1 MNIRQKLVASGVISV
16 LAAALLGGIGLL
28 GQNRLADAL
37 AENQLSVTALRNH
50 MEGDMMH
57 DALRADVLAAFV
69 ADPGDSAAASQ
80 VRNDFSEHSQWFR
93 KVMDENAK
101 LPLSPELSQSIRD
114 LRPLIDTYIAAAGKL
129 VDDALRDPQA
139 SRAQLSDFQRI
150 FSELEERNEKLSTL
164 IETRADEAR
173 QTASDAVHSAAWW
186 LLGGLVLVCVVLC
199 LATAQL
205 MSAIMRPLK
214 KTIDVARAI
223 AQGNL
228 RNSIQVESRDEAGQ
242 LMEALAQMQNSLR
255 EMIAS
260 IRLESEELRGTA
272 TTLSDTSRGIVDGA
286 NQQAESAAS
295 MAAAMEQMITNIAQI
310 ADHARNAQGISA
322 HSEGLASSGG
332 QVILGVVDGM
342 NRIAEAVNSS
352 SNTITALGRSSEEIH
367 SIIQVI
373 KSIAEQTNLLALNAA
388 IEAARAG
395 EAGRGFAVVAD
406 EVRNLAARTAQSTQ
420 EITGMIARIRESTDQ
435 AVNSMQTGV
444 TRVQDGVTLAT
455 QAGSSI
461 SEIREGAHKAAEVV
475 DEISHTI
482 GEQSKASSE
491 VAQRVE
497 LIAHMS
503 RSNTEAMHELAAAAQ
518 RLDQVA
524 AAMQSSVSRFQV

>member
-57 DALRADVLAAFV
+57 DALRGDVLAAFV
-69 ADPGDSAAASQ
+69 AEPGDSTAAGQ
-80 VRNDFSEHSQWFR
+80 VRSDLSEHSQWFR

-114 LRPLIDTYIAAAGKL
+114 LRPLIDTYITAAGKL

-139 SRAQLSDFQRI
+139 SRAQLPDFQRI

-173 QTASDAVHSAAWW
+173 QAASDAVRSAAWW

-205 MSAIMRPLK
+205 MRTVLRPLK
-214 KTIDVARAI
+214 KTIDVALAI

-228 RNSIQVESRDEAGQ
+228 RNNIQVESRDEAGQ

-295 MAAAMEQMITNIAQI
+295 MAAAMEEMITNIAQI

-395 EAGRGFAVVAD
+395 DAGRGFAVVAD
-406 EVRNLAARTAQSTQ
+406 EVRALAHRTQQSTQ
-420 EITGMIARIRESTDQ
+420 EIEQMIGGIQSGTDR
-435 AVNSMQTGV
+435 AVS
-444 TRVQDGVTLAT
+444 
-455 QAGSSI
+455 
-461 SEIREGAHKAAEVV
+461 
-475 DEISHTI
+475 
-482 GEQSKASSE
+482 
-491 VAQRVE
+491 
-497 LIAHMS
+497 
-503 RSNTEAMHELAAAAQ
+503 
-518 RLDQVA
+518 
-524 AAMQSSVSRFQV
+524 AMQSSNGRARSTLEVAQAAGVALEQITQAISSINERNLVIASASEEQAQVAREVDRNLVNIRDLSMQTSAGANQTSAASQELSRLAVDLNNLVARFKV